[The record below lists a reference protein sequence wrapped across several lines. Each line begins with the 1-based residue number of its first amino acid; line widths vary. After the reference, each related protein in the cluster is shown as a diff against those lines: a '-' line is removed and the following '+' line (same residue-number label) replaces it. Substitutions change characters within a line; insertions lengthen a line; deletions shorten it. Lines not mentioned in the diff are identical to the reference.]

1 MPDPQSRRHTGP
13 SVPASTRPPAQT
25 WGLAWAHCVA
35 HVPRV
40 CAGVKGG
47 PRTIL
52 LVTRNCLARMKC
64 PLPLSAR
71 AEQGLFNGHTRPCSL
86 RAGAPTPESSA
97 HVPRIPPSVKG
108 GPRTR
113 RLVASNCLARTG
125 CRKRRPTWGRGGLDP
140 LPLSAR
146 ACVCSEQGLYSGHTH
161 TPTPDTDTDTDTDT
175 DKGRGDCVHVAYL
188 FSQLLCFVGHPG
200 HLQERNT
207 SCKHPRILDVYAEPI

>member
-1 MPDPQSRRHTGP
+1 MEWGVEWRFECGILFES
-13 SVPASTRPPAQT
+13 S

-52 LVTRNCLARMKC
+52 LVARNCLARMKC

-71 AEQGLFNGHTRPCSL
+71 AEQGLFSGHTRPCSL
-86 RAGAPTPESSA
+86 RAGAPTPGSSA

-125 CRKRRPTWGRGGLDP
+125 CRRRRPTWGRGGLDP

-146 ACVCSEQGLYSGHTH
+146 ACVCSEQGLFNGHTH
-161 TPTPDTDTDTDTDT
+161 TPTPGSSAHVPRACAGV
-175 DKGRGDCVHVAYL
+175 KGGPRTRRLVASNCL
-188 FSQLLCFVGHPG
+188 ATEVW
-200 HLQERNT
+200 
-207 SCKHPRILDVYAEPI
+207 

>member
-1 MPDPQSRRHTGP
+1 MEWGVEWRFECGILFEGS
-13 SVPASTRPPAQT
+13 

-52 LVTRNCLARMKC
+52 LVARNCLARMKC

-71 AEQGLFNGHTRPCSL
+71 AEQGLFSGHTRPCSL

-146 ACVCSEQGLYSGHTH
+146 ACVCSEQGLFSGHPLAYRSGILNPFSCLLRAGGPTPGRGALSDWHPRYNLRSH
-161 TPTPDTDTDTDTDT
+161 TPTNRRRHRTPFHQRD
-175 DKGRGDCVHVAYL
+175 A
-188 FSQLLCFVGHPG
+188 
-200 HLQERNT
+200 
-207 SCKHPRILDVYAEPI
+207 